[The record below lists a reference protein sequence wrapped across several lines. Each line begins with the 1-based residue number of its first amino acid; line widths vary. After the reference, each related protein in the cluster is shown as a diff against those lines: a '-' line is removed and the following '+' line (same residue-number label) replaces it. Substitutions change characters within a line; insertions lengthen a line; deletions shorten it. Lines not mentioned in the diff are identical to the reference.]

1 MCKSVLPLPP
11 PRPNGSRQNDFVGLA
26 SGRAEGDILRIILGI
41 RSNFPTESFLYLYCV
56 KILLAEDEKALGESI
71 LAFLKNE
78 GHVCEWVKDFHAG
91 EEKAGMY
98 QYDCALIDIGLPG
111 GSGLDI
117 VKALKKSNAK
127 TGIIIISAKNS
138 LDDKIS
144 GLDLGAD
151 DYITKPFHLAEL
163 NSRLNSVLRRRNF
176 EGSNEIIF
184 EKLKLIPDKQE
195 VFVKGKALTLTKKE
209 YALLLFFI
217 SNKNRVV
224 TKESIAEHLWG
235 DDMDMAD
242 SFDFIYSHIKNLR
255 KKIMDA
261 GGDDYLKSVYG
272 MGYKFSAQ

>member
-1 MCKSVLPLPP
+1 M
-11 PRPNGSRQNDFVGLA
+11 
-26 SGRAEGDILRIILGI
+26 
-41 RSNFPTESFLYLYCV
+41 
-56 KILLAEDEKALGESI
+56 KILLVEDETALGESVI
-71 LAFLKNE
+71 FFLKKE
-78 GHVCEWVKDFHAG
+78 GHICEWVKNFSSGD
-91 EEKAGMY
+91 EKVSMY

-111 GSGLDI
+111 GNGLDI
-117 VKALKKSNAK
+117 VKALKKNNPK

-176 EGSNEIIF
+176 EGSSEIVF
-184 EKLKLIPDKQE
+184 EKLKVIPDKQD
-195 VFVKGKALTLTKKE
+195 VFVNGKITTLTKKE
-209 YALLLFFI
+209 FDLLLFFI

-235 DDMDMAD
+235 DESDSAD

-255 KKIMDA
+255 KKIMDS
-261 GGDDYLKSVYG
+261 GGDDYIKSVYG
-272 MGYKFSAQ
+272 MGYKFSS

>member
-1 MCKSVLPLPP
+1 M
-11 PRPNGSRQNDFVGLA
+11 
-26 SGRAEGDILRIILGI
+26 
-41 RSNFPTESFLYLYCV
+41 
-56 KILLAEDEKALGESI
+56 KILLVEDEAALGESVVT
-71 LAFLKNE
+71 FLKKE
-78 GHVCEWVKDFHAG
+78 GHICEWVKNFSAG
-91 EEKAGMY
+91 DEKAGMY

-117 VKALKKSNAK
+117 VKALKKNNSK

-151 DYITKPFHLAEL
+151 DYITKPFHLSEL

-184 EKLKLIPDKQE
+184 EKIKIIPDKQE
-195 VFVKGKALTLTKKE
+195 VTVNGKSITLTKKE
-209 YALLLFFI
+209 FDLLLFFV

-235 DDMDMAD
+235 DEMDMAD

-255 KKIMDA
+255 KKIVDA
-261 GGDDYLKSVYG
+261 GGEDYLKSVYG